1 MTSRLRR
8 LRWLALCTAAAVLIA
23 ACSDD
28 SPDDPVARAERR
40 VADAEEALAA
50 ANTAFDEAS
59 TQFCT
64 DGRDW
69 VAALDRY
76 GQLFEQSAVT
86 VGDVQDAGADL
97 VEPRQAVQTAAEE
110 VLARRDEVAAAEAEL
125 AAAQADLAAAQA
137 AAEAEAAGED
147 AAGDT
152 TTSTTTTTAPTTT
165 TTEPLVPSEVLERVE
180 QAEADLQSAAEAID
194 ESTPV
199 VEAAESFNAA
209 ALALQVASLQL
220 LDAAGCI
227 EDDERSHALGLLQDY
242 TIALQTSLRDAGF
255 YGGEID
261 GIYGPETVA
270 AVEQLQQSAGLPV
283 TGLVDRATAAALD
296 AAVQEATGASA
307 ASSATR
313 NAAILG
319 ALRVLGYWD
328 GPIDGVWSAELSAAI
343 SDLQADLGVEVTGG
357 IDAATLT
364 ALEAAIEEV
373 EGLPAQIEQ
382 LEAEVAQLQ
391 AQIAGT
397 PTATPA
403 PSVVGRPADEVTPE
417 LQANGWVV
425 TRVPIESGETSGTVV
440 GQSPDAGTLLLPGSA
455 FVLQVATPPTTTTS
469 SPPTTA
475 PPTTAPTTTEAP
487 PTTEGPAPPTTEAL
501 PPAGDYVVPGGLEA
515 ARADAEANGWV
526 LTEIEEPD
534 ASAPPGTVLEQSPA
548 PGTAMV
554 RGSALLI
561 RVAVEVSPPAEPEE

>member
-1 MTSRLRR
+1 M
-8 LRWLALCTAAAVLIA
+8 AATLLVG

-28 SPDDPVARAERR
+28 DSPRDPVAAAERR
-40 VADAEEALAA
+40 VADAEEALTEAE
-50 ANTAFDEAS
+50 TAFDEAS

-86 VGDVQDAGADL
+86 VADVQDGGADL
-97 VEPRQAVQTAAEE
+97 VEPRQAVQASADA
-110 VLARRDEVAAAEAEL
+110 VLARRDDLAAAQAELASAQAEL
-125 AAAQADLAAAQA
+125 AAATA
-137 AAEAEAAGED
+137 AAEAEAAGENGT
-147 AAGDT
+147 AAT
-152 TTSTTTTTAPTTT
+152 TTTTTAPATT

-180 QAEADLQSAAEAID
+180 QAEADLQSAAEGID
-194 ESTPV
+194 GSTPV

-220 LDAAGCI
+220 LDSAGCI
-227 EDDERSHALGLLQDY
+227 EDDERSQALGLLRDY
-242 TIALQTSLRDAGF
+242 TIALQTALRDAGF
-255 YGGEID
+255 FDGEID

-270 AVEQLQQSAGLPV
+270 AVERLQQASGLPV

-313 NAAILG
+313 NAAIQG

-357 IDAATLT
+357 VDAATLT

-391 AQIAGT
+391 AQLAGS

-403 PSVVGRPADEVTPE
+403 PSVVGRPADEVTSE
-417 LQANGWVV
+417 LQASGWVV
-425 TRVPIESGETSGTVV
+425 TRVPIESGEASGTVV
-440 GQSPDAGTLLLPGSA
+440 GQSPNAGTLLLPGSA
-455 FVLQVATPPTTTTS
+455 FVVQVAAPPTTTAAP
-469 SPPTTA
+469 PPTTV
-475 PPTTAPTTTEAP
+475 PTTTTEAPSTTTTEAP
-487 PTTEGPAPPTTEAL
+487 PAL

-515 ARADAEANGWV
+515 ARADAAANGWV
-526 LTEIEEPD
+526 LTEIEQTDE
-534 ASAPPGTVLEQSPA
+534 APPGNVLAQSPE
-548 PGTAMV
+548 PGTSMV
-554 RGSALLI
+554 RGSALVV
-561 RVAVEVSPPAEPEE
+561 RVAVQAIAPTDSEE